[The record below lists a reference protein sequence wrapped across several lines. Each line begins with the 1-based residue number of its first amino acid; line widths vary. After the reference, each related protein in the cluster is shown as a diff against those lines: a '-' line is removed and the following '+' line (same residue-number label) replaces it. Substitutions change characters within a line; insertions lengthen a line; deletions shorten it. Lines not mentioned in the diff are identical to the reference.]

1 MGETYYDVLGVASDA
16 TQDELEVAYRERV
29 FETHPDHSDDPDATE
44 QFQQVATARAV
55 LTDETERAR
64 YDRLGHETYVQAT
77 RNSAERGATATRTN
91 QSSANERTH
100 ESRTS
105 QTRRSGPR
113 SESGDTRRETGDA
126 RSTGDWSFEEVRQQ
140 AAREEGW
147 SEAQSRTDT
156 SATNSNT
163 RSRSHRSRTRT
174 HTYTHTHTHAT
185 TGQTET
191 TSSGGTDTESD
202 SDPGSGSNTNS
213 NSDSNSDAG
222 FQYTVHDWDDE
233 IELEW
238 DGRSLDQQTVVTIA
252 CIWALYP
259 LFVYASLT
267 PAFSA
272 LVNGI
277 VAACTLCLVGYLLTM
292 PRIASGVFGCWSVL
306 VPAGAVTI
314 DAVPLALGSIY
325 GALSLAFVWVPF
337 GYAIVVWWALR
348 P

>member
-1 MGETYYDVLGVASDA
+1 MVETYYDVLGVSTDA
-16 TQDELEVAYRERV
+16 TQDELEAAYRERV

-44 QFQQVATARAV
+44 QFQRVATARSV

-77 RNSAERGATATRTN
+77 QHSAERGATAAHTDS
-91 QSSANERTH
+91 SSANERTRG
-100 ESRTS
+100 SRTS

-113 SESGDTRRETGDA
+113 SASGDARRETGDA
-126 RSTGDWSFEEVRQQ
+126 RSTRDWSFEEVRQQ

-147 SEAQSRTDT
+147 SNARSRTDASTT
-156 SATNSNT
+156 SSNA
-163 RSRSHRSRTRT
+163 RSRSRRSQTRT
-174 HTYTHTHTHAT
+174 HTTE
-185 TGQTET
+185 QTET
-191 TSSGGTDTESD
+191 SAAGSD
-202 SDPGSGSNTNS
+202 AEPES
-213 NSDSNSDAG
+213 NSDSDSDAA
-222 FQYTVHDWDDE
+222 FQYAVHDWDDG

-252 CIWALYP
+252 CLWALYP

-267 PAFSA
+267 PVFSPF
-272 LVNGI
+272 VNGI

-292 PRIASGVFGCWSVL
+292 PRIATAVFGCWSVL
-306 VPAGAVTI
+306 VPAGVTTI

-325 GALSLAFVWVPF
+325 GALTLAFVWVPF
-337 GYAIVVWWALR
+337 GYAVVVWWALR

>member
-29 FETHPDHSDDPDATE
+29 FETHPDHSDEPDATE

-77 RNSAERGATATRTN
+77 QHSAERGATATRTN
-91 QSSANERTH
+91 PSSANERTR
-100 ESRTS
+100 ESQTS

-147 SEAQSRTDT
+147 SEARSRAD
-156 SATNSNT
+156 SSNA
-163 RSRSHRSRTRT
+163 RSRSRRSRTR
-174 HTYTHTHTHAT
+174 THTHAT
-185 TGQTET
+185 TGQATET

-202 SDPGSGSNTNS
+202 SDPGSGSGSNTNS

-267 PAFSA
+267 PAFS
-272 LVNGI
+272 LFVNAI

-292 PRIASGVFGCWSVL
+292 PQVATGVFGCWSVL

-325 GALSLAFVWVPF
+325 GALALAFVWVPF
-337 GYAIVVWWALR
+337 GYAVVVWWALR

>member
-1 MGETYYDVLGVASDA
+1 MGETYYDVLGVSTDA
-16 TQDELEVAYRERV
+16 TQDELEAAYRERV

-44 QFQQVATARAV
+44 QFQRVATARSV

-77 RNSAERGATATRTN
+77 RNSAERGETATRTHP
-91 QSSANERTH
+91 SSANERTRG
-100 ESRTS
+100 SRTS
-105 QTRRSGPR
+105 QHRSGPR
-113 SESGDTRRETGDA
+113 SESGDTRRETEDA

-147 SEAQSRTDT
+147 SEARSRTDT
-156 SATNSNT
+156 SATSSNA
-163 RSRSHRSRTRT
+163 RSRSRRSRTRT
-174 HTYTHTHTHAT
+174 HTHTHTHAT

-191 TSSGGTDTESD
+191 TTPSSGGTDTDPNSD
-202 SDPGSGSNTNS
+202 SGSGSNANS

-259 LFVYASLT
+259 LFVYASVT
-267 PAFSA
+267 PAFS
-272 LVNGI
+272 LFVNAI

-292 PRIASGVFGCWSVL
+292 PRIATGVFGCWSVL
-306 VPAGAVTI
+306 VPAGVATI

-325 GALSLAFVWVPF
+325 GALTLAFVWVPF
-337 GYAIVVWWALR
+337 GYAVVVWWALR